1 MCAKQM
7 PSPRNW
13 AVSTLSLVGKMFSIK
28 DVAKGLDNNILLS
41 CRRCRMLITPR
52 PWIGQMII
60 WQDGN
65 MNENDGLFLSFLIM
79 HYMFSS

>member
-1 MCAKQM
+1 MTAKTDAK
-7 PSPRNW
+7 SHELGGEYTEFGW
-13 AVSTLSLVGKMFSIK
+13 K
-28 DVAKGLDNNILLS
+28 DVWYQRCGKSLGNNILLS

-65 MNENDGLFLSFLIM
+65 MNENGG
-79 HYMFSS
+79 